1 MHGIY
6 RVKIFDNQIIDVFK
20 IYTVSLK
27 FKLETDL
34 HITKG
39 AF

>member
-20 IYTVSLK
+20 IYTVS
-27 FKLETDL
+27 FK
-34 HITKG
+34 I
-39 AF
+39 